1 MYAYTYFLVGI
12 LCNEPVKKLV
22 LFWVCLG
29 LFCFVMGFL
38 VVVVFF
44 SLFFCCCCFSFVCVF
59 WFFFNLVDFVGGV
72 FTSRTGFCVKN
83 F

>member
-44 SLFFCCCCFSFVCVF
+44 SLFFFVVVFLLCVCF
-59 WFFFNLVDFVGGV
+59 
-72 FTSRTGFCVKN
+72 GFSLI
-83 F
+83 

>member
-1 MYAYTYFLVGI
+1 MHAYTYFLVGI

-44 SLFFCCCCFSFVCVF
+44 SLFF
-59 WFFFNLVDFVGGV
+59 FVGV
-72 FTSRTGFCVKN
+72 FLLCVYFGFSLI
-83 F
+83 